1 MAKTDEKVMAAVED
15 ALKKDPDA
23 SVQDLYEKAKSVNS
37 AIGKLTLRQFNARYP
52 LQVKRRMSSKGP
64 GKKKRPRATRKR
76 SRAAAEGGDRDRVRQ
91 TLLRFAGD
99 VAGAEERKELVQVLS
114 NVDRYVDEVLKAASS
129 A

>member
-1 MAKTDEKVMAAVED
+1 MAKTDEKVMAVVE
-15 ALKKDPDA
+15 AELKKDPDA
-23 SVQDLYEKAKSVNS
+23 SVQDLYDKAKSVNS

-64 GKKKRPRATRKR
+64 GKKKRSRTTRKR
-76 SRAAAEGGDRDRVRQ
+76 SRGVADGGDRDRVRQ

-114 NVDRYVDEVLKAASS
+114 NVDRYVDEVLKAASR

>member
-1 MAKTDEKVMAAVED
+1 MAKTDDKVMAVVEEE
-15 ALKKDPDA
+15 LKKDPDA
-23 SVQDLYEKAKSVNS
+23 SVQDLYEKAKSMNS

-52 LQVKRRMSSKGP
+52 LQVKRRMSAKAP
-64 GKKKRPRATRKR
+64 GKGKRQRTTRKR
-76 SRAAAEGGDRDRVRQ
+76 GRAAADGGNRDRVRQ

-114 NVDRYVDEVLKAASS
+114 NVDRYVDEVLKAAGS